1 MRLKSNGLI
10 IHDHIPL
17 WGGESDYNSFYLA
30 TKVAKSGHIQNSE
43 MTIAN

>member
-30 TKVAKSGHIQNSE
+30 TKVEKSGHIQNSE
-43 MTIAN
+43 ITIAN